1 MANLAH
7 KSTKTVYVCSQCGE
21 STPKWQGQC
30 PACSAWNTLEE
41 TRIATNSGSGISPRK
56 SGPLAHVPS
65 KIVKLSNVSLE
76 QTERWPTGSTELDRA
91 LGGGLVPGA
100 VILIGGD
107 PGIGKS
113 TLTLQVVAAIAET
126 RTALYVTGEESTAQV
141 ASRAQRLDLALEAID
156 VLAETGLETIFA
168 HLAQAKPQVVVIDSI
183 QTLYSEALNS
193 APGSVVQV
201 RECAA
206 ELVRYAK
213 ANGVTILIVGH
224 VTKEGSIAGPRV
236 LEHLVDTVVYFEGE
250 AGSNIRIIR
259 ALKNRFGAANEIG
272 VFSMTEAGLR
282 AVANPSVLFL
292 HSAQQQAPGNVV
304 FPAIEG
310 SRPLLVQIQALV
322 DRTAG
327 NPRRICNGV
336 DSQRLAMLLAVMNRH
351 LGSQLGGFDV
361 FVNVVGGLT
370 VDEPAADLPIVAAIW
385 SSLTGKAISS
395 EFAIFGEVGL
405 GGEVRPVVGTAVR
418 VAETEKL
425 GFKHVLCG
433 DAGRTARTR
442 TSVALHTAVRID
454 AAIQLLRDG

>member
-1 MANLAH
+1 VANLAN
-7 KSTKTVYVCSQCGE
+7 KSTKTVYLCTSCGE
-21 STPKWQGQC
+21 SAPKWQGQC
-30 PACSAWNTLEE
+30 PSCGSWNTLEE
-41 TRIATNSGSGISPRK
+41 TRLASSTVSGGSARNTRALTGSA
-56 SGPLAHVPS
+56 G
-65 KIVKLSNVSLE
+65 KIVKLSDVRVE
-76 QTERWPTGSTELDRA
+76 DVTRWPTGSTEMDRA

-113 TLTLQVVAAIAET
+113 TLTLQVIAAISAD
-126 RTALYVTGEESTAQV
+126 RKALYVTGEESTAQV
-141 ASRAQRLDLALEAID
+141 ASRAQRLDLPLDSID
-156 VLAETGLETIFA
+156 VLAETGLETILA
-168 HLAQAKPQVVVIDSI
+168 HVAQAKPQVVVIDSI
-183 QTLYSEALNS
+183 QTLYSEQFNS

-213 ANGVTILIVGH
+213 ANGVSILIVGH

-236 LEHLVDTVVYFEGE
+236 LEHLVDTVIYFEGE

-292 HSAQQQAPGNVV
+292 HSSQQQAPGNVV

-327 NPRRICNGV
+327 NPRRVCNGV

-370 VDEPAADLPIVAAIW
+370 VDEPAADLPIIAAIW
-385 SSLTGKAISS
+385 STLTGKPIAS
-395 EFAIFGEVGL
+395 EVAVFGEVGL
-405 GGEVRPVVGTAVR
+405 GGEVRPVVGGAIR
-418 VAETEKL
+418 VAESEKL
-425 GFKHVLCG
+425 GFKTVVCG
-433 DAGRTARTR
+433 DLGRATR
-442 TSVALHTAVRID
+442 AKTELRVESIQRVDRAIEALRG
-454 AAIQLLRDG
+454 L

>member
-1 MANLAH
+1 L
-7 KSTKTVYVCSQCGE
+7 KT
-21 STPKWQGQC
+21 
-30 PACSAWNTLEE
+30 SA
-41 TRIATNSGSGISPRK
+41 G
-56 SGPLAHVPS
+56 
-65 KIVKLSNVSLE
+65 KIITLSNVNVE
-76 QTERWPTGSTELDRA
+76 DTVRWGTGSVEMDRA

-113 TLTLQVVAAIAET
+113 TLTLQVVAAISAD
-126 RTALYVTGEESTAQV
+126 RKALYVTGEESTAQV
-141 ASRAQRLDLALEAID
+141 ASRAQRLDLPLDSID
-156 VLAETGLETIFA
+156 VLAETGLETILA
-168 HLAQAKPQVVVIDSI
+168 HVAQAKPHVVVIDSI
-183 QTLYSEALNS
+183 QTLYSEQFNS

-213 ANGVTILIVGH
+213 ANGVSILIVGH

-236 LEHLVDTVVYFEGE
+236 LEHLVDTVIYFEGE

-292 HSAQQQAPGNVV
+292 HGAQQNAPGNVV

-322 DRTAG
+322 DRTVG
-327 NPRRICNGV
+327 NPRRVCNGV
-336 DSQRLAMLLAVMNRH
+336 DSQRVAMLLAVMNRH

-370 VDEPAADLPIVAAIW
+370 VDEPAADLPIIAAIW
-385 SSLTGKAISS
+385 SSLTGKAIASDS
-395 EFAIFGEVGL
+395 VVFGEVGL
-405 GGEVRPVVGTAVR
+405 GGEVRPVVGGAVR
-418 VAETEKL
+418 VAESEKL
-425 GFKHVLCG
+425 GFKTAVCS
-433 DAGRTARTR
+433 DPGRAARTKVLL
-442 TSVALHTAVRID
+442 SLHTVDRVDRAVEH
-454 AAIQLLRDG
+454 LRGH

>member
-1 MANLAH
+1 MANLAN
-7 KSTKTVYVCSQCGE
+7 KTTKTVYVCRDCGE
-21 STPKWQGQC
+21 SAPKWQGQC
-30 PACSAWNTLEE
+30 PSCNAWNTLEE
-41 TRIATNSGSGISPRK
+41 SRMATSSFSGGSAQKNRALAGK
-56 SGPLAHVPS
+56 SGQ
-65 KIVKLSNVSLE
+65 IIRLSDVRME
-76 QTERWPTGSTELDRA
+76 DTVRWPTGSSEMDRA

-113 TLTLQVVAAIAET
+113 TLTLQAIAAMAQD
-126 RTALYVTGEESTAQV
+126 RPALYVTGEESSAQV
-141 ASRAQRLDLALEAID
+141 ASRAQRLDLALESIQ
-156 VLAETGLETIFA
+156 VLAETGLETILA
-168 HLAQAKPQVVVIDSI
+168 HVAHAKPQVIVVDSI
-183 QTLYSEALNS
+183 QTLYSEQFNS

-201 RECAA
+201 RECTA

-213 ANGVTILIVGH
+213 ANGVAILIVGH
-224 VTKEGSIAGPRV
+224 VTKDGSIAGPRV
-236 LEHLVDTVVYFEGE
+236 LEHLVDTVIYFEGE

-272 VFSMTEAGLR
+272 VFSMTEGGLR

-292 HSAQQQAPGNVV
+292 HSAQQQAAGNVV

-327 NPRRICNGV
+327 NPRRVCNGV

-370 VDEPAADLPIVAAIW
+370 VDEPAADLPIIAAIW

-395 EFAIFGEVGL
+395 ETALFGEVGL
-405 GGEVRPVVGTAVR
+405 GGEVRPVVGGAIR
-418 VAETEKL
+418 VAESEKL
-425 GFKHVLCG
+425 GFKKVVCG
-433 DAGRTARTR
+433 DVGRATR
-442 TSVALHTAVRID
+442 AKSEINIASVARVD
-454 AAIQLLRDG
+454 QAIEVLRD